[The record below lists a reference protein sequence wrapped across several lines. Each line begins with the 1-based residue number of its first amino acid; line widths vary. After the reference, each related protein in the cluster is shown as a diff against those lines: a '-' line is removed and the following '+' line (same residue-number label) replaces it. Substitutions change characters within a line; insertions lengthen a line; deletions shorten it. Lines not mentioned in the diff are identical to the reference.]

1 MVLLLA
7 KIYKAVP
14 RTNKPSHQRPTSS
27 ETLLASTHQL
37 TDHLM
42 GGDRCEGYL
51 RVAKGNDCY
60 AVASVAYDRCIIDNK

>member
-7 KIYKAVP
+7 KTYKAVL

-42 GGDRCEGYL
+42 GGDRCAGYL
-51 RVAKGNDCY
+51 SY